1 MIYIN
6 ALELIDL
13 CIEHSLLKEKNDK
26 VFIYRAETPNSK
38 EGWYLTDKD
47 TVAKELM
54 NDKAGQK
61 TLINALKEKGVEFKP
76 TNYSWMFYQDS
87 LINTN

>member
-26 VFIYRAETPNSK
+26 VFIYRAKLQTARK
-38 EGWYLTDKD
+38 VG
-47 TVAKELM
+47 
-54 NDKAGQK
+54 
-61 TLINALKEKGVEFKP
+61 I
-76 TNYSWMFYQDS
+76 
-87 LINTN
+87 